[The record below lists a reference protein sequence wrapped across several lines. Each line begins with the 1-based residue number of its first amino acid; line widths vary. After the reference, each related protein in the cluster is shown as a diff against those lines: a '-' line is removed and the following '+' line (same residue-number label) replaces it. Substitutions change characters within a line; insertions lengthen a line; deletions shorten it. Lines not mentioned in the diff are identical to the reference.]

1 MAKSHYRSIIR
12 LGLPIL
18 VGQVGMVVLVFAD
31 TAMVGHYDTDS
42 LAAASFVNNLFN
54 MALFTVGGFALGITP
69 ILGAQYTRGE
79 KSGMGATLRS
89 GVAANVAFTLLVAAI
104 MTAVYFNL
112 HRMGQPDKLLPLIR
126 PYFLLYLAGLVPMS
140 LFNVFAQWSYARG
153 NSQLPMWI
161 MLSANAL
168 NILGNWLLI
177 YGHCG
182 FPQLGL
188 LGAGISTLASR
199 LLGPAVLLGVFFI
212 AKRYREYSG
221 GFRRAAISAKS
232 LRPVIACGFPV
243 AMQMACESGSFSL
256 SAVMAG
262 WLPQGDICLAAF
274 QVIIVTGTL
283 GFTLYYSVG
292 TAVSVLVANQ
302 AGLGSSAG
310 MRSVAWAGY
319 RCLLVMTC
327 CSCMAFICFGRQI
340 MGLFSSDPMVVA
352 LAMTLLFPLVLYQ
365 VADATQINFANALRG
380 TSHVM
385 PMLWIAFGSYMV
397 IGVPVTY
404 LFAFPLGLG
413 LYGIVLSFSVSLCV
427 AAALFL
433 YYFMRATR
441 LEPVSNND
449 D

>member
-18 VGQVGMVVLVFAD
+18 VGQVGLVVLMFAD

-54 MALFTVGGFALGITP
+54 MALFTIMGFALGITP

-79 KSGMGATLRS
+79 KREMGATLRV
-89 GVAANVAFTLLVAAI
+89 GVVANVAFTILVTAI

-112 HRMGQPDKLLPLIR
+112 DRMGQPEKLLPLIR
-126 PYFLLYLAGLVPMS
+126 PYYVLYLIGMIPMS

-153 NSQLPMWI
+153 NSQLPMWV
-161 MLSANAL
+161 MLSANTL

-177 YGHCG
+177 YGHWG
-182 FPQLGL
+182 LPELGL
-188 LGAGISTLASR
+188 FGAGLSTLASR
-199 LLGPAVLLGVFFI
+199 VLGPVVLIAVFFI
-212 AKRYREYSG
+212 AKRYKAYSDG
-221 GFRRAAISAKS
+221 YRSARLS
-232 LRPVIACGFPV
+232 LVGLRPIMACGFPV

-262 WLPQGDICLAAF
+262 WLPQGDICLAAY
-274 QVIIVTGTL
+274 QVIVVTGTL

-302 AGLGSSAG
+302 AGLDSRSG

-319 RCLLVMTC
+319 RCLLVMVC
-327 CSCMAFICFGRQI
+327 CSSLAFVLFGRQL
-340 MGLFSSDPMVVA
+340 MGLFSPDPTVVA

-385 PMLWIAFGSYMV
+385 PMLWIAFASYIV

-404 LFAFPLGLG
+404 LFAFPMGLG
-413 LYGIVLSFSVSLCV
+413 LYGIVLSFSVSLCL
-427 AAALFL
+427 AASLFL
-433 YYFMRATR
+433 YYFLRATR
-441 LEPVSNND
+441 PR
-449 D
+449 

>member
-1 MAKSHYRSIIR
+1 MGKHYKAIIH

-18 VGQVGMVVLVFAD
+18 VGQVGIVVLVFAD

-54 MALFTVGGFALGITP
+54 MAMFTIMGFALGITP
-69 ILGAQYTRGE
+69 ILGAQYSRGE
-79 KSGMGATLRS
+79 KEQMGSTLRS
-89 GVAANVAFTLLVAAI
+89 GVIVNVSFTVLVMAI

-112 HRMGQPDKLLPLIR
+112 HRMGQPDKLLPLIK

-177 YGHCG
+177 YGNCG
-182 FPQLGL
+182 LPELGL
-188 LGAGISTLASR
+188 FGAGLSTLASR
-199 LLGPAVLLGVFFI
+199 ILGPAVLLGVFFL
-212 AKRYREYSG
+212 AGRYKVYSG
-221 GFRRAAISAKS
+221 GFRRAAVSLRT
-232 LRPVIACGFPV
+232 LRPVALCGFPV

-262 WLPQGDICLAAF
+262 WLPQGDICLAAY

-302 AGLGSSAG
+302 AGLNSNSG

-319 RCLLVMTC
+319 RCLLVMMC
-327 CSCMAFICFGRQI
+327 CSCMAFIFFGRSI
-340 MGLFSSDPMVVA
+340 MGLFTPDPAVVT
-352 LAMTLLFPLVLYQ
+352 LAMTLLFPLILYQ

-385 PMLWIAFGSYMV
+385 PMLWIAFVSYIV
-397 IGVPVTY
+397 VGVPVTY
-404 LFAFPLGLG
+404 LFGLTLGMG
-413 LYGIVLSFSVSLCV
+413 LYGIVLSFSVSLCL

-433 YYFMRATR
+433 YYFLRAT
-441 LEPVSNND
+441 STNN
-449 D
+449 

>member
-1 MAKSHYRSIIR
+1 MAGHYRSIIR

-18 VGQVGMVVLVFAD
+18 VGQAGIVVLVFAD

-54 MALFTVGGFALGITP
+54 MAMFTIMGFALGMTP
-69 ILGAQYTRGE
+69 LLGAQYGRGE
-79 KSGMGATLRS
+79 KNVMGAMLRS
-89 GVAANVAFTLLVAAI
+89 GVVANVVFTLVVMAI

-112 HRMGQPDKLLPLIR
+112 HRMGQPPQLLPLIR
-126 PYFLLYLAGLVPMS
+126 PYFLLYLIGLVPMS

-153 NSQLPMWI
+153 DSQLPMWI
-161 MLSANAL
+161 MLGANML

-177 YGHCG
+177 YGH
-182 FPQLGL
+182 LGL
-188 LGAGISTLASR
+188 PELGLFGAGLSTLASR
-199 LLGPAVLLGVFFI
+199 VAGPAVLLGVFFMSR
-212 AKRYREYSG
+212 RYKVYSG
-221 GFRRAAISAKS
+221 GYRHAAVSLRS
-232 LRPVIACGFPV
+232 LRPVVMCGFPV
-243 AMQMACESGSFSL
+243 AMQMACESGSFSI

-262 WLPQGDICLAAF
+262 WLPQGDICLAAY
-274 QVIIVTGTL
+274 QVIVVTGTL

-302 AGLGSSAG
+302 AGGGSYAG
-310 MRSVAWAGY
+310 MRSVAWDGY
-319 RCLLVMTC
+319 RCLLVMMC
-327 CSCMAFICFGRQI
+327 CSCLAFILFGRTI
-340 MGLFSSDPMVVA
+340 MGLFTPDSEVVA

-385 PMLWIAFGSYMV
+385 PMLWIAFFSYIV
-397 IGVPVTY
+397 VGVPATY
-404 LFAFPLGLG
+404 LLAFPVGLG

-433 YYFMRATR
+433 YFFLRATR
-441 LEPVSNND
+441 PAKNLNN
-449 D
+449 

>member
-177 YGHCG
+177 YGNCG

-221 GFRRAAISAKS
+221 
-232 LRPVIACGFPV
+232 
-243 AMQMACESGSFSL
+243 
-256 SAVMAG
+256 
-262 WLPQGDICLAAF
+262 
-274 QVIIVTGTL
+274 
-283 GFTLYYSVG
+283 
-292 TAVSVLVANQ
+292 
-302 AGLGSSAG
+302 
-310 MRSVAWAGY
+310 
-319 RCLLVMTC
+319 
-327 CSCMAFICFGRQI
+327 
-340 MGLFSSDPMVVA
+340 
-352 LAMTLLFPLVLYQ
+352 
-365 VADATQINFANALRG
+365 
-380 TSHVM
+380 
-385 PMLWIAFGSYMV
+385 
-397 IGVPVTY
+397 
-404 LFAFPLGLG
+404 
-413 LYGIVLSFSVSLCV
+413 
-427 AAALFL
+427 
-433 YYFMRATR
+433 
-441 LEPVSNND
+441 
-449 D
+449 

>member
-1 MAKSHYRSIIR
+1 MGKHYKAIIHF
-12 LGLPIL
+12 GLPIL
-18 VGQVGMVVLVFAD
+18 VGQVGIVVLVFAD

-54 MALFTVGGFALGITP
+54 MAMFTIMGFALGITP
-69 ILGAQYTRGE
+69 ILGAQYSRGE
-79 KSGMGATLRS
+79 KEQMGSTLRS
-89 GVAANVAFTLLVAAI
+89 GVIVNVSFTVLVMAI

-112 HRMGQPDKLLPLIR
+112 HRMGQPDKLLPLIK

-177 YGHCG
+177 YGNCG
-182 FPQLGL
+182 LPELGL
-188 LGAGISTLASR
+188 FGAGLSTLASR
-199 LLGPAVLLGVFFI
+199 ILGPAVLLGVFFL
-212 AKRYREYSG
+212 AGRYKVYSG
-221 GFRRAAISAKS
+221 GFRRAAVSLRT
-232 LRPVIACGFPV
+232 LRPVALCGFPV

-262 WLPQGDICLAAF
+262 WLPQGDICLAAY
-274 QVIIVTGTL
+274 QVIVVTGTL

-292 TAVSVLVANQ
+292 
-302 AGLGSSAG
+302 
-310 MRSVAWAGY
+310 
-319 RCLLVMTC
+319 CLLVMTC
-327 CSCMAFICFGRQI
+327 CSCMAFIFFGRSI
-340 MGLFSSDPMVVA
+340 MGLFTPDPAVVT
-352 LAMTLLFPLVLYQ
+352 LAMTLLFPLILYQ

-385 PMLWIAFGSYMV
+385 PMLWIAFVSYIV
-397 IGVPVTY
+397 VGVPVTY
-404 LFAFPLGLG
+404 LFGFTLGMG
-413 LYGIVLSFSVSLCV
+413 LYGIVLSFSVSLCL

-433 YYFMRATR
+433 YYFLRAT
-441 LEPVSNND
+441 STNN
-449 D
+449 

>member
-1 MAKSHYRSIIR
+1 MGKHYKAIIH

-18 VGQVGMVVLVFAD
+18 VGQVGIVVLVFAD

-54 MALFTVGGFALGITP
+54 MAMFTIMGFALGITP
-69 ILGAQYTRGE
+69 ILGAQYSRGE
-79 KSGMGATLRS
+79 KEQMGSTLRS
-89 GVAANVAFTLLVAAI
+89 GVIVNVSFTVLVMAI

-112 HRMGQPDKLLPLIR
+112 HRMGQPDKLLPLIK

-161 MLSANAL
+161 RL
-168 NILGNWLLI
+168 
-177 YGHCG
+177 
-182 FPQLGL
+182 F
-188 LGAGISTLASR
+188 GAGLSTLASR
-199 LLGPAVLLGVFFI
+199 ILGPAVLLGVFFL
-212 AKRYREYSG
+212 AGRYKVYSG
-221 GFRRAAISAKS
+221 GFRRAAVSLRT
-232 LRPVIACGFPV
+232 LRPVALCGFPV

-262 WLPQGDICLAAF
+262 WLPQGDICLAAY

-302 AGLGSSAG
+302 AGLNSNSG

-319 RCLLVMTC
+319 RCLLVMMC
-327 CSCMAFICFGRQI
+327 CSCMAFIFFGRSI
-340 MGLFSSDPMVVA
+340 MGLFTPDPAVVT
-352 LAMTLLFPLVLYQ
+352 LAMTLLFPLILYQ

-385 PMLWIAFGSYMV
+385 PMLWIAFVSYIV
-397 IGVPVTY
+397 VGVPVTY
-404 LFAFPLGLG
+404 LFGFTLGMG
-413 LYGIVLSFSVSLCV
+413 LYGIVLSFSVSLCL

-433 YYFMRATR
+433 YYFLRAT
-441 LEPVSNND
+441 STNN
-449 D
+449 